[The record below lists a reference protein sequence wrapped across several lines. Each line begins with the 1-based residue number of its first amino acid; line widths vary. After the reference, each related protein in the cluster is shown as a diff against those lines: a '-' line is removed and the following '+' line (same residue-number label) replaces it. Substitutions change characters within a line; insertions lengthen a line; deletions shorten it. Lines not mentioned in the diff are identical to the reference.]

1 MKTGPQVS
9 VYSALIPE
17 VRMDMREGVNRAPFS
32 DLFRL
37 YDFRLQRLSDLFWVP
52 WLVSGEAA

>member
-1 MKTGPQVS
+1 MKFGSKVS

-17 VRMDMREGVNRAPFS
+17 VRTDMREGVNRAPFS

-37 YDFRLQRLSDLFWVP
+37 YDFRLQRLSDLFWGV
-52 WLVSGEAA
+52 G

>member
-37 YDFRLQRLSDLFWVP
+37 YDFRLQRLSDLFWA
-52 WLVSGEAA
+52 S